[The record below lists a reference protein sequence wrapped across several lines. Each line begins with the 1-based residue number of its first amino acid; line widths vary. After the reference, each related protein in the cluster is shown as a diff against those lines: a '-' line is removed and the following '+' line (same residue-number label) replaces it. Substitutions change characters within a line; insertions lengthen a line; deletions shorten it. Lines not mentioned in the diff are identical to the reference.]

1 MSGLPVSRD
10 ASCDHDRY
18 LLARNSAVRLNRR
31 KLFARIA
38 QLEGHASQ
46 ATPLPPFGPHKQSE
60 PPPVEST
67 ALRGQTKFGLG
78 SNPPCAADAP
88 ATCVKAPKITNSP
101 SGSEPDSH
109 ASDQSLQ
116 NFEDGNKRIPQ
127 AVSLEHRDETKATRS
142 FAKSKPA
149 SARRA
154 KDESQGHISSEI
166 VTHMAA
172 DNTAR
177 LPTEGSFD
185 AKKAPHTGRR
195 HTVSN
200 LSPSTL
206 PMMTIRKIVPST
218 HRESTRKSSSA
229 PLSAQVLEKM
239 QKTREAF
246 VNRARYYLG
255 VPYRPGAK
263 PREGQEIGPGAQN
276 SRLFLDCCGLVR
288 QCVRDLKSD
297 FGFEIGPWNQS
308 YQMDTLP
315 IILNAEELKP
325 GDLIFVKGIYH
336 DKSKRRPRND
346 IVHVEIFIGGR
357 TGKATIG
364 ARGRDR
370 AVDVFDSYHLESP
383 IYTVHSLHFRS
394 LDTWLRGMCR
404 PVTTPRKHLTT
415 MCHVERPAQ
424 VAPGPS
430 RVGL

>member
-60 PPPVEST
+60 PPPVNQP
-67 ALRGQTKFGLG
+67 LYVDI
-78 SNPPCAADAP
+78 DAP

-288 QCVRDLKSD
+288 QCVRD
-297 FGFEIGPWNQS
+297 
-308 YQMDTLP
+308 
-315 IILNAEELKP
+315 
-325 GDLIFVKGIYH
+325 
-336 DKSKRRPRND
+336 
-346 IVHVEIFIGGR
+346 
-357 TGKATIG
+357 
-364 ARGRDR
+364 
-370 AVDVFDSYHLESP
+370 
-383 IYTVHSLHFRS
+383 
-394 LDTWLRGMCR
+394 
-404 PVTTPRKHLTT
+404 
-415 MCHVERPAQ
+415 
-424 VAPGPS
+424 
-430 RVGL
+430 